1 MPKLRQGIEAV
12 IEKLS
17 KIATEW
23 DKMNFYQFGFWLSR
37 DVGRVR
43 LVLED
48 EEDLFEPKLRN
59 NTAEWFSR
67 IYGAHGLLAH
77 YQLLYLPRHSLFP
90 RHCLHPL
97 PAD

>member
-1 MPKLRQGIEAV
+1 MPKLRQGIAAV

-48 EEDLFEPKLRN
+48 EEDLSDSKLRK

-67 IYGAHGLLAH
+67 IYGAH
-77 YQLLYLPRHSLFP
+77 
-90 RHCLHPL
+90 PL
-97 PAD
+97 PAR